1 MQNTET
7 AIRKVLTIVCEGAL
21 EATLLRELES
31 LGARGYTVTDA
42 RGKGSR
48 GRRDATWGPHANIR
62 VEIVCGAQT
71 ARAIIDALRERYY
84 DDFSM
89 ILFAVDAEVLRPEK
103 FD

>member
-1 MQNTET
+1 MRTT
-7 AIRKVLTIVCEGAL
+7 DTGIRKVLTVVCEAAL
-21 EATLLRELES
+21 ETTLLRELEL

-48 GRRDATWGPHANIR
+48 GKRDATWGPHANIR
-62 VEIVCGAQT
+62 VEVVCSAKT
-71 ARAIIDALRERYY
+71 AAAISSALRERYY

-89 ILFAVDAEVLRPEK
+89 ILFIKDAEVLRPEK

>member
-1 MQNTET
+1 MRTT
-7 AIRKVLTIVCEGAL
+7 DSGMRKVLTVVCEAAL
-21 EATLLRELES
+21 EATLLRELEL

-48 GRRDATWGPHANIR
+48 GQRDATWGPHANIR
-62 VEIVCGAQT
+62 VEVVCSVQT
-71 ARAIIDALRERYY
+71 AAAISNFLRERYY

-89 ILFAVDAEVLRPEK
+89 VLFITDAEVLRPEK